1 VSHDALIRRADVAM
15 YRAKGQGSGG
25 IVAFRSGM
33 SERTRGDLEQDLRR
47 AIEGGEIGV
56 HYQPIADIVSGTWM
70 GVEALA
76 RWRHPRHGWVSPT
89 TFIALAEET
98 GLIAPLGEHVLRR
111 AMEDRVQWQHDGV
124 AAGDLS
130 INVSG
135 RQITEPRFAA
145 VLEEH
150 VTRSGIDPRVLRI
163 ELTETTMMEDYDTA
177 RTSIAHVQELGVKL
191 VIDDFGTGHS
201 TLARLRHFPASGLK
215 LDRSFVVELGADAAS
230 ERVIA
235 AVVQL
240 AHAVDLHVVAEGV
253 ETPEQLMLLHRLG
266 VDGAQGFLLA
276 MPMIAAE
283 VAGVLRG
290 RADALHRAGLPSIV
304 RRGLEE
310 VPSGAG

>member
-1 VSHDALIRRADVAM
+1 
-15 YRAKGQGSGG
+15 
-25 IVAFRSGM
+25 
-33 SERTRGDLEQDLRR
+33 
-47 AIEGGEIGV
+47 
-56 HYQPIADIVSGTWM
+56 
-70 GVEALA
+70 
-76 RWRHPRHGWVSPT
+76 VSPT

-98 GLIAPLGEHVLRR
+98 GLIAPLGEQVLRC
-111 AMEDRVQWQHDGV
+111 AMEDRMQWERDGV
-124 AAGDLS
+124 GAGELS

-145 VLEEH
+145 TLQEH
-150 VTRSGIDPRVLRI
+150 VSRSGIDPTLVRI

-201 TLARLRHFPASGLK
+201 TLARLRHFPATGLK
-215 LDRSFVVELGADAAS
+215 LDRSFVVELGADPTS

-276 MPMIAAE
+276 MPM
-283 VAGVLRG
+283 AGADVVEVLRG
-290 RADALHRAGLPSIV
+290 RADALDRAGLPSIV
-304 RRGLEE
+304 R
-310 VPSGAG
+310 